1 MKKNKTM
8 NPGRK
13 LAFKALLLSA
23 LAFIAVSCEK
33 DDMQLNG
40 ETANVESSFDV
51 TENNSQAPAPGTQS
65 IAEIAIGEGF
75 DELVGALAYVDE
87 NLNAGLVDLFLNGTD
102 QFTVFAP
109 TNEAFEGLYAA
120 LEVNEISE
128 LPAELVLDV
137 LFYHVAEGRRAA
149 NSVVPPRR
157 PRTIS
162 TLLGESF
169 SVTSGAEI
177 IDIAGQ
183 TVNITAADI
192 SASNGIIH
200 VIDAVLLPLAPENG
214 SGENGSVGQQ
224 MNSARGSIANAGVP
238 AVPAPGGESIAEI
251 AIGAGFDELVSALAY
266 VDEELDAGLVE
277 LFLNGTDQY
286 TVFAPTNEAF
296 EGLYES
302 LGVDG
307 ITDLP
312 ADLVLDVLFYHVVA
326 GRRAANSVVP
336 PRNPRSIT
344 TILGETF
351 SVNSSGVIT
360 DIAGQEVNIIAA
372 DITASNGIIHVIDT
386 VLLPLE

>member
-1 MKKNKTM
+1 MKKNKNM

-23 LAFIAVSCEK
+23 FAFIAVSCEK

-40 ETANVESSFDV
+40 ETANPDGSSAV
-51 TENNSQAPAPGTQS
+51 TENNQAPAPGNQS
-65 IAEIAIGEGF
+65 IATIAIDGGF

-87 NLNAGLVDLFLNGTD
+87 NLDAGLVDLFMNGTD

-109 TNEAFEGLYAA
+109 TDEAFEGLYATMPD
-120 LEVNEISE
+120 VDEITD

-137 LFYHVAEGRRAA
+137 LLYHVAEGRRAA

-169 SVTSGAEI
+169 SVNSDGEI

-183 TVNITAADI
+183 TVNIASADI

-200 VIDAVLLPLAPENG
+200 VIDAVLLPIVPENG
-214 SGENGSVGQQ
+214 SGENGSEGQQ
-224 MNSARGSIANAGVP
+224 MNSASGSIGNADVP
-238 AVPAPGGESIAEI
+238 GAPAPGSESIAAI
-251 AIGAGFDELVSALAY
+251 AIDAGFDELVGALAY
-266 VDEELDAGLVE
+266 VDEELDAGLVD
-277 LFLNGTDQY
+277 LFLNGTDQF

-296 EGLYES
+296 EDLYEA
-302 LGVDG
+302 LGADE
-307 ITDLP
+307 ISDLP
-312 ADLVLDVLFYHVVA
+312 AELVRDVLFYHVVE
-326 GRRAANSVVP
+326 GRRASNSVVP
-336 PRNPRSIT
+336 RARTRTIT
-344 TILGETF
+344 TLLGETF
-351 SVNSSGVIT
+351 SVNLGGVIT
-360 DIAGQEVNIIAA
+360 DIAGQEVNIEAA